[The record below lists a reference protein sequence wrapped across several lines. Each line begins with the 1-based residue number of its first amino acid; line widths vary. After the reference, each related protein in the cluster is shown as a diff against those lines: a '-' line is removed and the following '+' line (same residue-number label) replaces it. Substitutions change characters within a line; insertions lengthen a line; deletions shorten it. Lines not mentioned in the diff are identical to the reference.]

1 MLKAKWKEFKIIFE
15 SIISGIVVFTL
26 IGLITVTILGVVLKY
41 FDWLGSV
48 LQLW

>member
-26 IGLITVTILGVVLKY
+26 IGVITVTMLGIALKY
-41 FDWLGSV
+41 FDWLFSV
-48 LQLW
+48 LRLW